1 MVKCTLL
8 KIANIACLQTD
19 LFIGCYNPYQSFL
32 PLLLLEYIKQLLL
45 FPKLNRL
52 SEDLSNSLAA
62 KYIFGSK
69 IKVLGRWIEKDGE
82 NETDCNETNL
92 QCQTFF
98 FKVGFHYFRLL
109 LRMYMTLNRL

>member
-1 MVKCTLL
+1 MPPDGPFYRMILPISIIL
-8 KIANIACLQTD
+8 
-19 LFIGCYNPYQSFL
+19 P

-45 FPKLNRL
+45 LPKLNRL

-82 NETDCNETNL
+82 NETNGNETNL

-98 FKVGFHYFRLL
+98 KSRISLFQAVIKNVYE
-109 LRMYMTLNRL
+109 